1 MWALRGVPDFAHTSL
16 TYAATSLLRC
26 TQSRFAYLAPDRK
39 RIFTVTRRA
48 ADLLAAAATES
59 DHIAAVQSAFL
70 SKLISSRDTSND
82 HSRGTTSS
90 ESLSAL
96 CHPPPDFVNN
106 RPLQADDF
114 EAFARTLGTDSTLT
128 PWPPIP
134 IMRQNGSDANW
145 KLVGQPASTLDPV
158 SISPSIITNRI
169 RSPRLGFASA
179 SDRWR
184 CC

>member
-1 MWALRGVPDFAHTSL
+1 MWTLRGVPDFAHTSL

-39 RIFTVTRRA
+39 RIFAVTRRA

-70 SKLISSRDTSND
+70 SKLISSRDTSNG
-82 HSRGTTSS
+82 HSKATTSS
-90 ESLSAL
+90 ESSPAL
-96 CHPPPDFVNN
+96 EHPPPNFVNN

-114 EAFARTLGTDSTLT
+114 EAFARTLGTDQTLT

-134 IMRQNGSDANW
+134 MMWQNGSDANW
-145 KLVGQPASTLDPV
+145 KLVGQPASVLDPV
-158 SISPSIITNRI
+158 SVSATATTNRI
-169 RSPRLGFASA
+169 RSPRLGSA
-179 SDRWR
+179 LTKDRWR
-184 CC
+184 CR